1 MKISD
6 LLSTKKLTVSF
17 EVFPPKP
24 DYPIE
29 TIFRTLDELKKLNP
43 DFISVTYGA
52 GGGNRERTVEIAA
65 KVKQGYQIETLA
77 HLTCVSHSKTEI
89 EGIARALSGEGIEN
103 ILALRG
109 DYPEGLSRKT
119 GEFSHAL
126 DLIEF
131 LKTKGDF
138 SIGAAAYPE
147 GHPETA
153 QPEKEL
159 DFLKEKVEAGADFLI
174 TQMIFDNNYLY
185 DFFESLSKAGI
196 NCPVLVGVM
205 PIFNVRQIKRI
216 SSLCGAT
223 IPPKLSSKLEL
234 YADSPEE
241 TEKIGIE
248 FAVNQI
254 SDLLKNGVRGI
265 HLYTMNK
272 AKQAQKIMESLAPL
286 E

>member
-6 LLSTKKLTVSF
+6 LLNMKKPTISL

-65 KVKQGYQIETLA
+65 KVKQDYEIEALA
-77 HLTCVSHSKTEI
+77 HLTCVGHSKAEI
-89 EGIARALSGEGIEN
+89 EGIARSLSEEGIEN

-109 DYPEGLSRKT
+109 DYPENLPRKT
-119 GEFSHAL
+119 GEFSYAL

-147 GHPETA
+147 GHPETT

-159 DFLKEKVEAGADFLI
+159 DFLKEKVEAGVDFLI

-185 DFFESLSKAGI
+185 AFLERLSKAGI
-196 NCPVLVGVM
+196 DCPVLVGVM

-223 IPPKLSSKLEL
+223 IPPKFSSKLEL

-241 TEKIGIE
+241 TVKIGID

-254 SDLLKNGVRGI
+254 SDLLQNGIRGI

-272 AKQAQKIMESLAPL
+272 AKQAQKIMESLTPL
-286 E
+286 

>member
-6 LLSTKKLTVSF
+6 LLSTKQPTVSF

-65 KVKQGYQIETLA
+65 KVKQDYQIETLA
-77 HLTCVSHSKTEI
+77 HLTCVGHSKAEI
-89 EGIARALSGEGIEN
+89 ERIVHSLSEKGIEN

-109 DYPEGLSRKT
+109 DYPEDLPRRT
-119 GEFSHAL
+119 GEFSYAL

-131 LKTKGDF
+131 LRIKGDF

-153 QPEKEL
+153 HPEKEL
-159 DFLKEKVEAGADFLI
+159 AFLKRKVEAGVDFLI
-174 TQMIFDNNYLY
+174 TQMIFDNTYLY
-185 DFFESLSKAGI
+185 AFLERLSKAGI

-241 TEKIGIE
+241 TEKIGID
-248 FAVNQI
+248 FAVSQI
-254 SDLLKNGVRGI
+254 SDLLQNGVHGI

-272 AKQAQKIMESLAPL
+272 AKQAQKIMESLTPL
-286 E
+286 Q